1 MKIISALRQ
10 LNLLNPTMAS
20 AYADD
25 NNALRTAKRSLA
37 EWNELLEECG
47 RVAIR
52 DREDLFKLVKKHIA
66 RIEG

>member
-1 MKIISALRQ
+1 MKINNAIKQLSLLRS
-10 LNLLNPTMAS
+10 TMA
-20 AYADD
+20 DD
-25 NNALRTAKRSLA
+25 ENAMQTARRSLQ

>member
-1 MKIISALRQ
+1 MKIISTLKQ
-10 LNLLNPTMAS
+10 LSLLETTM
-20 AYADD
+20 ADD
-25 NNALRTAKRSLA
+25 NNALRTAKRSLT

-52 DREDLFKLVKKHIA
+52 DREDLFKLVEKHIA

>member
-1 MKIISALRQ
+1 MKIQNALRQ
-10 LNLLNPTMAS
+10 ISQFRSTM
-20 AYADD
+20 ADD
-25 NNALRTAKRSLA
+25 NNALRTAKRSLK

-52 DREDLFKLVKKHIA
+52 DREDLFKLVEKHIA